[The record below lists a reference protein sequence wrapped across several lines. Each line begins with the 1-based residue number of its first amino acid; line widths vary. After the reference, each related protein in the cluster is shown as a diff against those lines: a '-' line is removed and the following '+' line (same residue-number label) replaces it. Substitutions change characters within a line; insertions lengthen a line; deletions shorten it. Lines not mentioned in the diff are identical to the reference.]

1 MRRSDQR
8 RDAVFACYQSDVTG
22 RSLDDQLKDARPYTR
37 ALAEGVER
45 NRESLDEIIADN
57 LVEGWTLDRLAPLD
71 LNIMR
76 AALFEILLRDDVPAE
91 VAIDE
96 AVELAKRYCG
106 ADSPAFIN
114 GILGA
119 AYANLTTAAAKGEA
133 DE

>member
-8 RDAVFACYQSDVTG
+8 RDAVFASYQSDVTG
-22 RSLDDQLKDARPYTR
+22 RPLADLLKDAKPYTR
-37 ALAEGVER
+37 ALAEGIEAH
-45 NRESLDEIIADN
+45 RESLDQIIADN
-57 LVEGWTLDRLAPLD
+57 LVEGWSIGRLAPLD

-106 ADSPAFIN
+106 ADSPSFIN
-114 GILGA
+114 GVLGA
-119 AYANLTTAAAKGEA
+119 AYENLTAAGAKGEG

>member
-22 RSLDDQLKDARPYTR
+22 RPLAEMLTKTRPFTR
-37 ALAEGVER
+37 ALAEGVEQ
-45 NRESLDEIIADN
+45 NKAQLDQIIADN
-57 LVEGWTLDRLAPLD
+57 LVEGWSLGRLAPLD
-71 LNIMR
+71 HNVMR
-76 AALFEILLRDDVPAE
+76 VALYEILLRDDVPAE

-96 AVELAKRYCG
+96 AIEIAKRYCG

-119 AYANLTTAAAKGEA
+119 VYSRLTASGVKES
-133 DE
+133 